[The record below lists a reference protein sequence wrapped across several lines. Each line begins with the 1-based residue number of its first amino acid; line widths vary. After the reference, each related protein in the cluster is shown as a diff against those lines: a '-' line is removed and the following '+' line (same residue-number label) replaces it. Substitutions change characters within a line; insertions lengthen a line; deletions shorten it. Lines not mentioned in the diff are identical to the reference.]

1 MVTTSCR
8 FLVTALDDERP
19 TTFERSEGSEVE
31 AVASASRHRQY
42 ANDQTSLV
50 LGVYII
56 FIQQVIGEE
65 VRDQLSSRGRVAP
78 SLIYPWSRCSW
89 YTKVALSSIV
99 QQPFVV
105 VYYRCH
111 SIAVYGSGS

>member
-65 VRDQLSSRGRVAP
+65 VRDQLS
-78 SLIYPWSRCSW
+78 C
-89 YTKVALSSIV
+89 
-99 QQPFVV
+99 
-105 VYYRCH
+105 
-111 SIAVYGSGS
+111 